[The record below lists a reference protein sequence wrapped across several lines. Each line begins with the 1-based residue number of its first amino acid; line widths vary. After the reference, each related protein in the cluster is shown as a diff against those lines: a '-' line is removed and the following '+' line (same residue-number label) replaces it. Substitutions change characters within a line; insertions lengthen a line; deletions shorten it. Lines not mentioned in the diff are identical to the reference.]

1 MKTIIKV
8 IISLLLIW
16 GVLCAV
22 RPYWHRNGLEK
33 ELKAASI
40 YGTKNSVEATRKF
53 LDRKMK
59 ERGYDFTGKDFFIEK
74 DERNN
79 VTISIIY
86 KDEVRIFDMTLKK
99 LEFKV
104 EETSSEVKD
113 FY

>member
-1 MKTIIKV
+1 MGRSV
-8 IISLLLIW
+8 
-16 GVLCAV
+16 CC

-40 YGTKNSVEATRKF
+40 YGTKNSVEATREF
-53 LDRKMK
+53 LDRKVK
-59 ERGYDFTGKDFFIEK
+59 ERGYDFTGEDFFIEK

-113 FY
+113 IF